1 MAIMHERRQTV
12 QSDGTGKS
20 GDAMAYT
27 TDGSGNLQVT
37 TADSTNDTEIDGV
50 LADSKDNIEGFAAGE
65 TVSLHTGGIVVMN
78 VTDGVAAADRIGASA
93 TEGVGTSGGDDGT
106 ALSAAGGEFLGP
118 IPDGYAAVDL
128 GGVQ

>member
-1 MAIMHERRQTV
+1 MAIVHERRQTV
-12 QSDGTGKS
+12 QSDGTGEP

-27 TDGSGNLQVT
+27 TDGSGNLQAT
-37 TADSTNDTEIDGV
+37 TADSTDDTEIDGV

-65 TVSLHTGGIVVMN
+65 KVSLHTGGIVVMN

-106 ALSAAGGEFLGP
+106 ALSAAGGGFLGP